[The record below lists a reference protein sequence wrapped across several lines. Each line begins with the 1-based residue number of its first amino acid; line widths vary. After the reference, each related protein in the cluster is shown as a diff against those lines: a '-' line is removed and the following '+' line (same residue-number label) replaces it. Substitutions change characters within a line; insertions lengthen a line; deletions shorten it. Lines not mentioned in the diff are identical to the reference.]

1 MEKAKKSIANWRGI
15 YPAICIPFNEDSTIC
30 EKELYP
36 YLDWLLEYNDKGIR
50 GLVTNGHTGEISG
63 LENDERALVTKLVA
77 DHVKKSGKDVKII
90 SGVSA
95 EGTADAIKQ
104 AQAAEAAG
112 ADGIL
117 LMPPHLW
124 LRFGMKQAGAIQF
137 VKDVAA
143 AINIGIFI
151 HLYPSTTKAFYPIE
165 TLLEMAKIPN
175 VVAIKMGTRN
185 QPLYERDLTILRE
198 KAPDT
203 TLVTCHDENLL
214 STMVQGID
222 GALVGFSGC
231 VPELVTGLW
240 NAMQAEDL
248 KEAKKVNVNLQA
260 ASMGIY
266 GTGEPTGEAHARM
279 KEFLVQRKVFSCAL
293 MRAPLMPLDAEEK
306 ARVAKSLE
314 LSGVGTVDLV

>member
-1 MEKAKKSIANWRGI
+1 MVKAAKSRAEWRGI
-15 YPAICIPFNEDSTIC
+15 YPAICVPFNEDSTVS

-36 YLDWLLEYNDKGIR
+36 YLDWLLEYSDKGIR

-63 LENDERALVTKLVA
+63 LENEERAYVTKLVA
-77 DHVKKSGKDVKII
+77 DHVKKSGKDVKVI

-124 LRFGMKQAGAIQF
+124 LRFGMKQEGAIQF
-137 VKDVAA
+137 VKDVAES
-143 AINIGIFI
+143 INIGIFI
-151 HLYPSTTKAFYPIE
+151 HLYPSTTKAFYPVE
-165 TLLEMAKIPN
+165 TLIEMCKIPN

-185 QPLYERDLTILRE
+185 QPLYERDVTILRE

-214 STMVQGID
+214 STMVQGLD
-222 GALVGFSGC
+222 GALIGFSGC
-231 VPELVTGLW
+231 VPELITALW
-240 NAMQAEDL
+240 KAVQEEDL

-279 KEFLVQRKVFSCAL
+279 KEFLVQRRVFSLPL
-293 MRAPLMPLDAEEK
+293 MRKPLMPLDAEEK
-306 ARVAKSLE
+306 ARVSKAVE
-314 LSGVGTVDLV
+314 LSGVPKVNLV